1 MKLRAGSLRKSTRQ
15 TNPYLNKLKGR
26 ETVSKLTKS
35 EIKRETDAI
44 QRIIRSYFKRLY
56 PTKLENLNKM
66 YYRILDRFYLPKLN
80 QGQVNNVQSPVIPK
94 EVESIIKVSQPK
106 KQPRTRQFQHVIL
119 PDIQRRTNTNTQ
131 TIPQNRNRRNIAKL
145 IL

>member
-1 MKLRAGSLRKSTRQ
+1 
-15 TNPYLNKLKGR
+15 
-26 ETVSKLTKS
+26 VSKLTKS

-106 KQPRTRQFQHVIL
+106 K
-119 PDIQRRTNTNTQ
+119 
-131 TIPQNRNRRNIAKL
+131 
-145 IL
+145 